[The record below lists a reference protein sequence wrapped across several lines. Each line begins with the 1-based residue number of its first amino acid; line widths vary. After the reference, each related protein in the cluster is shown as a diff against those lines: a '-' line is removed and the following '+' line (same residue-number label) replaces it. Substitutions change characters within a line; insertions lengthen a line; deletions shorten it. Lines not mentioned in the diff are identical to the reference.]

1 MKATVLRTSI
11 IFAGLFVFS
20 GFGQLAQA
28 AMKFEMVVTGE
39 SPYPLL
45 DRKDL
50 SLNTGGG
57 KGVLI
62 SPRWAMTGSHCI
74 TSRKQKAGK
83 VTVIFPGP
91 KGKKIKVKVTKVLRH
106 KSKDIAL
113 LQLARAVK
121 PAERMPVLLLREK
134 VLGKFPMKKCAGN
147 AAWRNIPAVGKKDN
161 FAVPNKKDRKGIAGT
176 SGSPWLMHSKTVGDV
191 LIGVTHG
198 SGRAPSVAWVS
209 RWIQETVNKNGG
221 AKLVWATAEQARG
234 KNKVPRLNDQVPRKF
249 QVPTTAH
256 YSPTFLK

>member
-1 MKATVLRTSI
+1 MKAAFHWSATLLSCLFVVPPL
-11 IFAGLFVFS
+11 FAGVP
-20 GFGQLAQA
+20 GEEAV
-28 AMKFEMVVTGE
+28 KFEMVVTGK
-39 SPYPLL
+39 SPYPLA

-57 KGVLI
+57 KGILI
-62 SPRWAMTGSHCI
+62 SPRWAMTASHCI
-74 TSRKQKAGK
+74 TWRKQKAGK
-83 VTVIFPGP
+83 VTINFPGP
-91 KGKKIKVKVTKVLRH
+91 KGKKITVKVTKVLRH

-121 PAERMPVLLLREK
+121 PEERVPVLLLREK
-134 VLGKFPMKKCAGN
+134 VLGKFPMKKCSGN
-147 AAWRNIPAVGKKDN
+147 AAWRDIPAVGKNDN

-221 AKLVWATAEQARG
+221 AKLAWATANQARG
-234 KNKVPRLNDQVPRKF
+234 KK
-249 QVPTTAH
+249 
-256 YSPTFLK
+256 